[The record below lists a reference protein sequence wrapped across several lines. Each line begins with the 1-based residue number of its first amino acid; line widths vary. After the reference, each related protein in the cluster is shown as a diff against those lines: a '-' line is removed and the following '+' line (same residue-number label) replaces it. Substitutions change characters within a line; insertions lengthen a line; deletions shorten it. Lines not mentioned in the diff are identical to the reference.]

1 MNQLESPMEMAQR
14 DVAKAERRVAYQAAH
29 VAQLKSE
36 GRDTTQAE
44 AILDSH
50 KALLRFL
57 REDLE
62 YLKTKAGLSCLQ

>member
-1 MNQLESPMEMAQR
+1 MNQLESPMERAQR

-29 VAQLKSE
+29 VARLKSE
-36 GRDTTQAE
+36 GRDAAQAE

-62 YLKTKAGLSCLQ
+62 YLKTKAGLSYVQ